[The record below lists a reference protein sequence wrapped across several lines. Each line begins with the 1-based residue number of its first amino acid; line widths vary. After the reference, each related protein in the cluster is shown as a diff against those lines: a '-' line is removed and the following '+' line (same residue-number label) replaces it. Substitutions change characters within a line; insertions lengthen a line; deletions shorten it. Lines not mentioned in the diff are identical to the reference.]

1 VSIVDRGSGGA
12 SVEMVEITSPRESA
26 FPTISPGSFVQNDQA
41 TVHIPDK
48 LTTNIMCV
56 LPSYYG
62 YGFMSRCL

>member
-1 VSIVDRGSGGA
+1 
-12 SVEMVEITSPRESA
+12 MVEITSPRESA

-41 TVHIPDK
+41 TAHIPDK